1 MAATRTKRLTAISL
15 YTGVGGLD
23 FGFEAAGF
31 RTAVALEFDHAACN
45 ALRTNR
51 RWPVIE
57 SRVQDVPTRALL
69 KTAGLRVGEADV
81 LIGGPPCQ
89 PFSKAGYWHRGDARR
104 LDDPRADTLNHYLR
118 VLREARPKAFLL
130 ENVPGFAFD
139 SKNEGFRYVL
149 EGIAA
154 IN

>member
-1 MAATRTKRLTAISL
+1 MASTRTKRLTAISL

-31 RTAVALEFDHAACN
+31 RTAVALEFDHAACQ
-45 ALRTNR
+45 ALRMNR
-51 RWPVIE
+51 RWAVIE

-89 PFSKAGYWHRGDARR
+89 PFSKSGYWKNGDALR
-104 LDDPRADTLNHYLR
+104 LEDPRADTLTEFLR
-118 VLREARPKAFLL
+118 DRKSTRLNSSHSQISYAVFCLK
-130 ENVPGFAFD
+130 
-139 SKNEGFRYVL
+139 
-149 EGIAA
+149 
-154 IN
+154 